1 MNTVAELVAA
11 LLKLP
16 QDLAPYVTNGD
27 LDPVPV
33 ASVLVVA
40 ADFGQ
45 MVLVSRLLPDDDDD
59 YGDD

>member
-1 MNTVAELVAA
+1 
-11 LLKLP
+11 
-16 QDLAPYVTNGD
+16 
-27 LDPVPV
+27 VPV

>member
-16 QDLAPYVTNGD
+16 QDLAPFVTNGD
-27 LDPVPV
+27 LPPVAV

-45 MVLVSRLLPDDDDD
+45 MVLVSR
-59 YGDD
+59 G

>member
-1 MNTVAELVAA
+1 MPSVAA

-45 MVLVSRLLPDDDDD
+45 MVLVSR
-59 YGDD
+59 G